1 VTTDGRLQFWLLVW
15 VVTAA
20 YILVRHWRTGRGA
33 GLVFTYVLSLAAIHW
48 LAAAIYALPWY
59 STQEFDTTLD
69 GLRVSAI
76 ALMAFG
82 VGGEIGG
89 LVFGRFGPALPNTVT
104 PPRADP
110 RIVNT
115 YIVAGVIFYSVIFP
129 IVAALPTAS
138 ALAST
143 SSSLVVLGVGLKA
156 WNAWYQ
162 GRPSGTWLWLAATA
176 AFPFVTLVGQGFLG
190 FGFAAMLVV
199 AAFVASFYRPRWQV
213 VAAGALVA
221 YLGLSIYV
229 TYMRD
234 RRDIREVVW
243 GGESLGSRVGRLTE
257 TFTEMEWFDLNNIEH
272 LHRIDDRL
280 NQDALVGMAVDS
292 IRSGAVPLARGA
304 TIEDAAIALIPR
316 ALWPAKPVVAGSG
329 DLVAD
334 YTGLV
339 VPEGTSVGIG
349 HVMEC
354 YVNFAMPGIV
364 LGFVLIGAVT
374 VYVDR
379 SASTWLHR
387 GDVSKFAIW
396 FLPGLSVLQVGGSF
410 VEMMS
415 TGAAALVV
423 AMVCARVAA
432 RFAGP
437 MAPAQTPPV
446 VAADH
451 P

>member
-1 VTTDGRLQFWLLVW
+1 VSDGRLHFWLLVW

-59 STQEFDTTLD
+59 TTQEFDTTLD
-69 GLRVSAI
+69 GLRLSAI

-82 VGGEIGG
+82 VGGEIGAA
-89 LVFGRFGPALPNTVT
+89 LFRRFGPELPGGAT
-104 PPRADP
+104 PQADP
-110 RIVNT
+110 RIVNL
-115 YIVAGVIFYSVIFP
+115 YIVAGVLFYSVIFP

-156 WNAWYQ
+156 WNSWHQ
-162 GRPSGTWLWLAATA
+162 GRPAHAWLWLASTVV
-176 AFPFVTLVGQGFLG
+176 FPFVTLVGQGFLG

-257 TFTEMEWFDLNNIEH
+257 TFAEMEWFDLNNLEH
-272 LHRIDDRL
+272 LHRVDDRL
-280 NQDALVGMAVDS
+280 NQDALVGMAIDN
-292 IRSGAVPLARGA
+292 IRSGAVPLAHGG
-304 TIEDAAIALIPR
+304 TIQDAALALVPR

-334 YTGLV
+334 YTGLL

-349 HVMEC
+349 HVMEW
-354 YVNFAMPGIV
+354 YVNFATTGVV
-364 LGFVLIGAVT
+364 LGFILIGAVT

-387 GDVSKFAIW
+387 GDVSRFAIW
-396 FLPGLSVLQVGGSF
+396 FLPGLSLLQVGGSF

-415 TGAAALVV
+415 TGAAALVI
-423 AMVCARVAA
+423 AFACSRVAA

-437 MAPAQTPPV
+437 LPLSPTPV
-446 VAADH
+446 TLGSH
-451 P
+451 R

>member
-1 VTTDGRLQFWLLVW
+1 MITDGRLQFWLLVW
-15 VVTAA
+15 VMTAA

-59 STQEFDTTLD
+59 STPEFDTTLD
-69 GLRVSAI
+69 GLRMSAI

-82 VGGEIGG
+82 AGGEIGSM
-89 LVFGRFGPALPNTVT
+89 LFGRFGPELPDAAT
-104 PPRADP
+104 PPQADP
-110 RIVNT
+110 RIVNL

-143 SSSLVVLGVGLKA
+143 SSSLVVLGIGLKA
-156 WNAWYQ
+156 WNSWLQ
-162 GRPSGTWLWLAATA
+162 GRAAGAWLWLTSTA
-176 AFPFVTLVGQGFLG
+176 VFPFVTLVGQGFLG

-221 YLGLSIYV
+221 YMGLSIYV

-243 GGESLGSRVGRLTE
+243 GGEALGSRVGRLTE
-257 TFTEMEWFDLNNIEH
+257 TFGEMEWFDVNNIEH
-272 LHRIDDRL
+272 LRRVDDRL
-280 NQDALVGMAVDS
+280 NQDALVGLAIDN
-292 IRSGAVPLARGA
+292 IRSGAVPLAHGG
-304 TIEDAAIALIPR
+304 TIRDAALALIPR

-334 YTGLV
+334 YTGLI

-349 HVMEC
+349 HVMEW
-354 YVNFAMPGIV
+354 YVNFAMPGV
-364 LGFVLIGAVT
+364 LLGFMLIGGVT

-379 SASTWLHR
+379 SAGTWLHR
-387 GDVSKFAIW
+387 GDVSRFAIW

-415 TGAAALVV
+415 TGAAAVV
-423 AMVCARVAA
+423 IALACSNVAG
-432 RFAGP
+432 RFARP
-437 MAPAQTPPV
+437 VPRAPAPAV
-446 VAADH
+446 VSPDH
-451 P
+451 

>member
-1 VTTDGRLQFWLLVW
+1 MSSDGRLEFWLLVW
-15 VVTAA
+15 IGTAA
-20 YILVRHWRTGRGA
+20 YILVRHWISGRGA
-33 GLVFTYVLSLAAIHW
+33 GLVLTYVLSLAAIHW

-69 GLRVSAI
+69 GLRISAI
-76 ALMAFG
+76 ALMAFA
-82 VGGEIGG
+82 VGAE
-89 LVFGRFGPALPNTVT
+89 FGALLFRRLGPEWPELTAPQ
-104 PPRADP
+104 ADP
-110 RIVNT
+110 RIVNL
-115 YIVAGVIFYSVIFP
+115 YIVTGVIFYSVIFP
-129 IVAALPTAS
+129 LVAALPTAS

-143 SSSLVVLGVGLKA
+143 SSSLVVLGIGLKA
-156 WNAWYQ
+156 WNAWHR
-162 GRPSGTWLWLAATA
+162 GRSAGAWLWLASTA
-176 AFPFVTLVGQGFLG
+176 VFPFVTLVGQGFLG

-213 VAAGALVA
+213 VAAGVLVA

-257 TFTEMEWFDLNNIEH
+257 TFAAMEWFDLQNIEH

-280 NQDALVGMAVDS
+280 NQDALVGMAIDN
-292 IRSGAVPLARGA
+292 IRSGAVPLARGG
-304 TIEDAAIALIPR
+304 TIEDAALALIPR

-329 DLVAD
+329 DLVAE

-349 HVMEC
+349 HVMEW
-354 YVNFAMPGIV
+354 YVNFATSGVV
-364 LGFVLIGAVT
+364 LGFMLIGAVT

-379 SASTWLHR
+379 SASSWLHR
-387 GDVSKFAIW
+387 GDVSRFAIW

-415 TGAAALVV
+415 TGAAALVI
-423 AMVCARVAA
+423 ALACSRLAA
-432 RFAGP
+432 RFSRP
-437 MAPAQTPPV
+437 APLRPSPV
-446 VAADH
+446 TASDR
-451 P
+451 

>member
-243 GGESLGSRVGRLTE
+243 GGESL
-257 TFTEMEWFDLNNIEH
+257 
-272 LHRIDDRL
+272 DR
-280 NQDALVGMAVDS
+280 
-292 IRSGAVPLARGA
+292 
-304 TIEDAAIALIPR
+304 
-316 ALWPAKPVVAGSG
+316 
-329 DLVAD
+329 
-334 YTGLV
+334 
-339 VPEGTSVGIG
+339 
-349 HVMEC
+349 
-354 YVNFAMPGIV
+354 
-364 LGFVLIGAVT
+364 
-374 VYVDR
+374 
-379 SASTWLHR
+379 ASTTCCC
-387 GDVSKFAIW
+387 
-396 FLPGLSVLQVGGSF
+396 SVTSRRRAP
-410 VEMMS
+410 S
-415 TGAAALVV
+415 AAA
-423 AMVCARVAA
+423 APDRWSGSPSARQSWSSHRRPTRRTAVSWQRPAA
-432 RFAGP
+432 PGSKETRFWSGP
-437 MAPAQTPPV
+437 RQSAAAQCPQT
-446 VAADH
+446 A
-451 P
+451 